1 MLNCSNCNSW
11 FKINRYVLDSVIVS
25 ALPHN
30 IMPLKSIYYFF
41 CYLEVAFLIS
51 ETAVKHRRFSS
62 RPAFA
67 IKFILLSGVDL
78 LRV

>member
-1 MLNCSNCNSW
+1 MTWKAVSL
-11 FKINRYVLDSVIVS
+11 VGHDSVIVR

-30 IMPLKSIYYFF
+30 VVPLKFIYLFSF
-41 CYLEVAFLIS
+41 CLEVPFLIS
-51 ETAVKHRRFSS
+51 ETAIKHRRFPS
-62 RPAFA
+62 RPALA